1 MASREWGLTG
11 VGAPAEKAASGPV
24 GSARW
29 QRAPS
34 TQTSRAV
41 FTLKLPFMD
50 RNPHLHWRLEAPP
63 TVGVSSLGTPGPG
76 QEGSCEPLVLRC
88 PRSR

>member
-1 MASREWGLTG
+1 MVSGQ
-11 VGAPAEKAASGPV
+11 APLSYLGFWRNEDYS
-24 GSARW
+24 
-29 QRAPS
+29 
-34 TQTSRAV
+34 V

-76 QEGSCEPLVLRC
+76 QEGSCEPLVL
-88 PRSR
+88 